1 MGFSLWWNIAE
12 FLATKTTRRLIA
24 VVKKKYNSYLLQ
36 VSGNFKETSNQGR
49 TERDTSLP
57 VPPKPQNHIYHYAIH
72 NWEQQPIPKHPPGF
86 VWNQTQLLRLLTPER
101 NRATTIF
108 TNAKLIAHEELAR

>member
-24 VVKKKYNSYLLQ
+24 VVKKKCNSYLLQ

-72 NWEQQPIPKHPPGF
+72 NWGQQPIPKHPPGF